1 MNLAINARDAMPDG
15 GVLTIETEND
25 DVDELITGGESSL
38 APGHYLRLAV
48 SDTGVGMDR
57 RVREHAFEPF
67 FTTKPRGQGTGLG
80 LATVYGIVRQ
90 MGGDASIYS
99 EPGHGTTIRLH
110 LPAAHGVSA
119 EAEMADAPLPQ
130 PPGGGECILLVEDED
145 LLRSSLVRVLED
157 AGYTVSPASSAE
169 EALELVADGAL
180 HVDLL
185 ITDVMLPGMSGPAL
199 AQQLREQ
206 GDQVAVLFAS
216 GYTQNTLDVDLGAST
231 STYGL
236 IEKPFSLDA
245 FLFRVSQ
252 VLGEA
257 APRDSAPEPG

>member
-1 MNLAINARDAMPDG
+1 MPDG
-15 GVLTIETEND
+15 GVLTIETAND
-25 DVDELITGGESSL
+25 DVDELITGGGGDSPI

-48 SDTGVGMDR
+48 SDTGVGMDGHISD
-57 RVREHAFEPF
+57 HAFEPF

-110 LPAAHGVSA
+110 LPAANGVSA
-119 EAEMADAPLPQ
+119 EAGMAEAPLPQ
-130 PPGGGECILLVEDED
+130 PAGGGECILLVEDED
-145 LLRSSLVRVLED
+145 LLRTSLVRVLEE
-157 AGYTVSPASSAE
+157 AGYTVSPAGTAE
-169 EALELVADGAL
+169 EALAMVNDDQL

-199 AQQLREQ
+199 AQQLRDQ
-206 GDQVAVLFAS
+206 GDEVAVLFAS
-216 GYTQNTLDVDLGAST
+216 GYTQNTLDVDLGAAAT
-231 STYGL
+231 TYGL